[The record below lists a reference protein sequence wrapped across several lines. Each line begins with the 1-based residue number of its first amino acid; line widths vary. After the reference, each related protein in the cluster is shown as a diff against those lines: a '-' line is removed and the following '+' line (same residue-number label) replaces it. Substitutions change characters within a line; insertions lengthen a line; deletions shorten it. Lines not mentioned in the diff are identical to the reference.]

1 MYERML
7 FENLD
12 FDDDR
17 DVAASDCTILSFF
30 SIAAWQGHLA
40 VVTKLI
46 AAGADVNKART
57 DDGSTPLFMA
67 AEKGHLTVV
76 TKLIAAGALVDKAE
90 TDDGTTPLYIAAQRR
105 CAFVW
110 RRGKKTCSEGR
121 RELG

>member
-1 MYERML
+1 M
-7 FENLD
+7 
-12 FDDDR
+12 
-17 DVAASDCTILSFF
+17 
-30 SIAAWQGHLA
+30 
-40 VVTKLI
+40 VTKLI

-105 CAFVW
+105 CAFVECFFS
-110 RRGKKTCSEGR
+110 RGQRVRCGR
-121 RELG
+121 ETSR